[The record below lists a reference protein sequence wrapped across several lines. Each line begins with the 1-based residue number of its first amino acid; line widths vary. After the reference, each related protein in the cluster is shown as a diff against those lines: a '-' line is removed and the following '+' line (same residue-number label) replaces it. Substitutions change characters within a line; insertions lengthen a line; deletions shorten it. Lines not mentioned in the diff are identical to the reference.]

1 MRFTSYIVTMPVRL
15 VLLLAIILS
24 SCQEKGA
31 GTYSYDLAFLGRH
44 DPTIIELTDKTGNS
58 RVIVSAKYQGRVMT
72 STSSGETGN
81 SYGWINYNLIAA
93 NKYKKQFNPVGGE
106 ERFWLGPEGGQYSL
120 YFAPG
125 DSFDI
130 RNWQVP
136 PVIDTISYDVIERT
150 DTSAVFEQTASLR
163 NFSGTEFNL
172 SVTRR
177 IELLSRD
184 QIEDELDI
192 ALHKDLDVVGYQSFS
207 AIVNQGTTQWQ
218 KETGLMSIWLLGMFT
233 PSPSTTVIIPFS
245 QGYDSLITTDY
256 FGEIPPDRL
265 EVRDGVLLFTCDGK
279 FRSKIGLP
287 PHVTKSYAGSYDA
300 EKEILTIIRFG
311 VDVYGNY
318 VNSKWEIQDEPYK
331 GDALNSYNDGP
342 LADGTQLG
350 PFYELESSSPAMQLK
365 PGETQTY
372 SQITC
377 HFEGDEESLRSV
389 AKTLLGFDINELT
402 TKE

>member
-1 MRFTSYIVTMPVRL
+1 MPVRL

-31 GTYSYDLAFLGRH
+31 GTYSYDLAFLGRY